1 MRNNPARAAGLSGF
15 RRLAVLWHAEK
26 LVKLWS
32 GLSSCFENRPA
43 FAILK
48 PRSTL
53 SGHAM
58 IRTIQIG
65 KYITAQGVEVRNLP
79 NGLIV
84 IRTGQKLLTGRPI
97 SKRAA

>member
-1 MRNNPARAAGLSGF
+1 
-15 RRLAVLWHAEK
+15 
-26 LVKLWS
+26 
-32 GLSSCFENRPA
+32 
-43 FAILK
+43 
-48 PRSTL
+48 
-53 SGHAM
+53 M

-65 KYITAQGVEVRNLP
+65 KYITAQGVEVRKLP